1 MKCSEV
7 VYRPT
12 RFGRRFGAAI
22 FWYNILREYF
32 SLHKNAQLLKMQ
44 FPLHSLGK
52 LERNKNKPFNFIE
65 SHWNAIYADIRTYS
79 SYHDRIVV
87 SKGVRGRV
95 NKFRTNSF
103 SWPPAYEFP
112 VGALLIHQERLFYP
126 HPHPLPTSSRSPKY
140 FLSFR
145 HEEVQLRS
153 GIFLQI
159 TLLTTKYRISTAS
172 LCC

>member
-1 MKCSEV
+1 MYLCTWGVRIMKCSGA

-12 RFGRRFGAAI
+12 RFGRRFGAPI

-52 LERNKNKPFNFIE
+52 LEKNKNKPFNFIE

-126 HPHPLPTSSRSPKY
+126 HPPFPPPLGHPNISY
-140 FLSFR
+140 LSDTKKCSC
-145 HEEVQLRS
+145 EVA
-153 GIFLQI
+153 FFF
-159 TLLTTKYRISTAS
+159 K
-172 LCC
+172 